1 MKTLLFAVAIA
12 AVTALNLAP
21 ASAMEYGKPEAGQ
34 WHYSYQYHYVGEH
47 PRYQG
52 GWVLTK

>member
-1 MKTLLFAVAIA
+1 MKTLIFAAVMA

-21 ASAMEYGKPEAGQ
+21 ASAMQYGQPSQGA
-34 WHYSYQYHYVGEH
+34 WHYEYQYHYVGEH
-47 PRYQG
+47 PEYRG

>member
-34 WHYSYQYHYVGEH
+34 WHYTYQYHYVGEH